1 MEDMIII
8 GAGMAGLT
16 AALEC
21 KRAGLSYR
29 ILEACDQPGGR
40 ARSRTL
46 ASGRVA
52 DLGAHWL
59 HGDDNPLKAE
69 LDRYGIGYRRDE
81 GEAIY
86 VLEGGELRREG
97 DDWLE
102 HAIDHDKADA
112 ILEGRAADC
121 ALPELAVDAEARQ
134 ILADFALL
142 WDGVDPPVVPSAHE
156 FLSDENTPGGLEI
169 EGGMGAL
176 IQAMAEE
183 AGFGRIHLRTSVS
196 KIAETDDGMRIQAMD
211 GSQWFARR
219 VIFTG
224 SLGVLKSNMIGF
236 QPPLSGDF
244 HEHLAGLVM
253 GRVNKIV
260 IDCDPTFFAERD
272 VPVDMAIELLDV
284 DPPHFCH
291 AHSGGQPVIQLY
303 VTGRQAEK
311 IEGMTP
317 AEALA
322 YAAGVLRRV
331 DMLRGFDLHAVS
343 PAIVTRWVANPYTR
357 GAYSCC
363 LPGAKRSGPRVEG
376 GIVFCGD
383 TFDTRFPASVAGAYR
398 SGREGARMVIE
409 SLSVKASETEEAK
422 ALT

>member
-1 MEDMIII
+1 MEDVIII
-8 GAGMAGLT
+8 GAGVAGLT

-29 ILEACDQPGGR
+29 VLEACDQPGGR

-69 LDRYGIGYRRDE
+69 LDRYGIPYRRDE

-86 VLEGGELRREG
+86 VLEGGTLRREG

-102 HAIDHDKADA
+102 QAIDHDKADA
-112 ILEGRAADC
+112 ILQGRAPDC
-121 ALPELAVDAEARQ
+121 AITELAADNEARRV
-134 ILADFALL
+134 LADFALL
-142 WDGVDPPVVPSAHE
+142 WDGVDPPVVPSAYE

-176 IQAMAEE
+176 IESMAAE
-183 AGFGRIHLRTSVS
+183 AGLARIHLRTSVS
-196 KIAETDDGMRIQAMD
+196 KIAETDEGVRIQAMD
-211 GSQWFARR
+211 GSVWFARR

-224 SLGVLKSNMIGF
+224 SLGVLKSNMVAF

-260 IDCDPTFFAERD
+260 IDCDPAFFAERD
-272 VPVDMAIELLDV
+272 VPVDMAIELLDI

-291 AHSGGQPVIQLY
+291 VHSGGQPVIQLY
-303 VTGRQAEK
+303 VAGRQAEK

-317 AEALA
+317 PEALA

-331 DMLRGFDLHAVS
+331 DMLRGFDLRAVS

-363 LPGAKRSGPRVEG
+363 LPGVKRSGPRIEG

-383 TFDTRFPASVAGAYR
+383 TFDTRFPASVAGAYM
-398 SGREGARMVIE
+398 SGKAGARITIE
-409 SLSVKASETEEAK
+409 ALGVKAPEAEV
-422 ALT
+422 A

>member
-1 MEDMIII
+1 MEDVIIV
-8 GAGMAGLT
+8 GAGIAGLT
-16 AALEC
+16 AALDC

-40 ARSRTL
+40 ARSRSL
-46 ASGRVA
+46 ASGRTV

-86 VLEGGELRREG
+86 VQEGGTLSREG
-97 DDWLE
+97 GDWLE
-102 HAIDHDKADA
+102 HAIDHDKAEA
-112 ILEGRAADC
+112 ILKGKEADC
-121 ALPELAVDAEARQ
+121 ALTELAVDAEAHQ
-134 ILADFALL
+134 VLADFALL
-142 WDGVDPPVVPSAHE
+142 WDGVDPPVVPSAYE

-176 IQAMAEE
+176 IQALADE
-183 AGFGRIHLRTSVS
+183 AGFARIHLRTAVS
-196 KIAETDDGMRIQAMD
+196 KIVETGDGMRVQAMD
-211 GSQWFARR
+211 GSEWHARR
-219 VIFTG
+219 VLFTG
-224 SLGVLKSNMIGF
+224 SLGVLKSNMVAF

-260 IDCDPTFFAERD
+260 IDCDPAFFAERD
-272 VPVDMAIELLDV
+272 VPVDMAIELLDI

-291 AHSGGQPVIQLY
+291 VHSGGQPVIQLY
-303 VTGRQAEK
+303 VAGRQAERV
-311 IEGMTP
+311 EGMTP
-317 AEALA
+317 AEALT

-331 DMLRGFDLHAVS
+331 DMLRGFDLHTVS

-363 LPGAKRSGPRVEG
+363 LPGVKRSGPRVEG

-383 TFDTRFPASVAGAYR
+383 TFDTRFPASVAGASR
-398 SGREGARMVIE
+398 SGREGARLVIE
-409 SLSVKASETEEAK
+409 ALGVKAPESEEA
-422 ALT
+422 